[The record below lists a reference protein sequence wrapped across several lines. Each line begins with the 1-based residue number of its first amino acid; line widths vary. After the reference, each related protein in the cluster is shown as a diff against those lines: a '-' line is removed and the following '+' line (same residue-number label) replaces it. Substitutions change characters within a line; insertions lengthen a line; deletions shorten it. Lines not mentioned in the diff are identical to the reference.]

1 MRSKVTQLLEK
12 VLEENK
18 ELYLIDLS
26 ISQDNK
32 ISVIIDGDNGV
43 TVNDCML
50 VSRGIENNLDREEED
65 FLLEVMSSGVSEAL
79 KMPRQY
85 KKNVGRVLKVKI
97 GDGSTMEGEL
107 IKVDEET
114 FTIQWSAREPKSVGK
129 GKITVQKESVFLYKD
144 IIEAKVMI
152 KFN

>member
-65 FLLEVMSSGVSEAL
+65 FSLEVMSSGVSEAL

-97 GDGSTMEGEL
+97 DDDSTMEGEL
-107 IKVDEET
+107 IKVDEES
-114 FTIQWSAREPKSVGK
+114 FTIQWSAREPKSIGK

-144 IIEAKVMI
+144 IIEAKVMV